1 MLQPHQH
8 LLGTGAAAAAAAGG
22 GFAPGA
28 GGGARWLGL
37 GVHLLHWGS
46 GIAACRQV
54 RWPLA
59 LPCCVTPAA
68 VRSLHGLAA
77 AV

>member
-28 GGGARWLGL
+28 GGGALWLVL
-37 GVHLLHWGS
+37 GVPDIWC
-46 GIAACRQV
+46 IAVIAWINCRV
-54 RWPLA
+54 
-59 LPCCVTPAA
+59 
-68 VRSLHGLAA
+68 
-77 AV
+77 